1 MSFDDENRDE
11 QSRNSA
17 AYSALFS
24 QGASSGRAE
33 SVMERLNR
41 LEQNPPSYIEQP
53 DYTRADIGTDADV
66 NAVDEGENAQE
77 AEAEANAREAR
88 QRGKLISPGALVV
101 FLLKNYIDRED
112 DKTIFESLVRQER
125 EVEEFCRRMFLRLV
139 IDHDSGFAYVR
150 SLTEEEMPT
159 DAGQRPPQL
168 LNRRAMPFYDS
179 LLLILLRQRL
189 LEFDLSGQF
198 GRLVLDR
205 AEIITMVKSF
215 VHNVNND
222 KRLEDNLDRAL
233 ENLRSLGLLGRIG
246 PAVKSKSKAERDAE
260 RIEVK
265 RIIGVIVT
273 PEILKQADEILA
285 SYLKHIKE
293 GGRSKN
299 SLTADDNAE
308 SMQSGAAE

>member
-1 MSFDDENRDE
+1 MSFNDENRDD
-11 QSRNSA
+11 QSRNTA
-17 AYSALFS
+17 AFNALFN
-24 QGASSGRAE
+24 QGANSGSTE
-33 SVMERLNR
+33 SVMDRLSR
-41 LEQNPPSYIEQP
+41 LEGTAP
-53 DYTRADIGTDADV
+53 DYGTDDYTQADVGTDADV
-66 NAVDEGENAQE
+66 NAEDPSDEQNEEQASSRSR
-77 AEAEANAREAR
+77 A
-88 QRGKLISPGALVV
+88 KLISPGALVV

-150 SLTEEEMPT
+150 SLSEEEMPV
-159 DAGQRPPQL
+159 DSGQRPPLL

-205 AEIITMVKSF
+205 AEIVTMVKSF

-222 KRLEDNLDRAL
+222 KRLEDNLDKSI
-233 ENLRSLGLLGRIG
+233 EHLRTLGLLGRIG
-246 PAVKSKSKAERDAE
+246 PVLKSRTKAEKDAE

-293 GGRSKN
+293 GGRAKN
-299 SLTADDNAE
+299 TLNADDDAMLDTAD
-308 SMQSGAAE
+308 